1 MRKRR
6 RGHQEGSIFQR
17 SDGLWVGAI
26 TVGYR
31 EGRRIRKTFYA
42 ATRAEVAKRLTD
54 TLAKKQAGLPVKT
67 ERQTVGEFLDRWLEE
82 CVKLTVRPR
91 TFRSYSDQIRL
102 YIKPAIGHIQL
113 TKLMPQDVQRF
124 INQLTNTELKQG
136 RLGEPKRRLSG
147 RVVCYIR
154 TILKMALQRAVKWRL
169 IAFNPAADVEVPKV
183 EQRKVDPLSPEQARA
198 LLAAIQGDRLTA
210 LFMVIFGLGLRRG
223 EALGLHWRDIDLK
236 QRKLRVRTIL
246 QRIDGALVLGDPK
259 SPSSRRELTIPA
271 SVVSALRDHRARQHE
286 EQLRAGSK
294 WHNAEGLVFT
304 TGTGRPVDPRTAKRG
319 LDRMLVAAGLPH
331 YRIHDLRHFYA
342 SGLLAEGVELKVIAD
357 ILGHTDIALTSKVYA
372 HVSESSIKDAMDRF
386 DRFTAA
392 R

>member
-1 MRKRR
+1 
-6 RGHQEGSIFQR
+6 
-17 SDGLWVGAI
+17 
-26 TVGYR
+26 
-31 EGRRIRKTFYA
+31 
-42 ATRAEVAKRLTD
+42 
-54 TLAKKQAGLPVKT
+54 
-67 ERQTVGEFLDRWLEE
+67 
-82 CVKLTVRPR
+82 
-91 TFRSYSDQIRL
+91 
-102 YIKPAIGHIQL
+102 
-113 TKLMPQDVQRF
+113 VQRF

-319 LDRMLVAAGLPH
+319 LDRMLVADGLPH